1 MNDWMATCL
10 FHILVVAIVFSP
22 TVLSVEFERE
32 TEREIER
39 EGKIVGCFVF
49 GVQGPKY
56 YLLSAPGREREREK
70 ERKREREG
78 ESVFV
83 SRVLKI

>member
-1 MNDWMATCL
+1 M
-10 FHILVVAIVFSP
+10 VVIRFSP
-22 TVLSVEFERE
+22 TVLSVECERE

-56 YLLSAPGREREREK
+56 YLLSAPGREREREREK
-70 ERKREREG
+70 ERERVCLCPG
-78 ESVFV
+78 F
-83 SRVLKI
+83 